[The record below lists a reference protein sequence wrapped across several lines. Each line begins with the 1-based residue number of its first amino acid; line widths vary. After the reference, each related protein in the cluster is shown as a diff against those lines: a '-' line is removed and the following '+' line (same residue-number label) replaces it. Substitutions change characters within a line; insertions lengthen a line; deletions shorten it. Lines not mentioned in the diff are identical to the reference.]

1 MVCIIDAVFVEIYR
15 RYDWE
20 GIGFYRYFQIDLF
33 YSAHDYSYGVAFG
46 YSIEQHYVHGEFWRT
61 F

>member
-20 GIGFYRYFQIDLF
+20 GIGFYRYFQTDLF
-33 YSAHDYSYGVAFG
+33 YGAHDYSYGVAFG
-46 YSIEQHYVHGEFWRT
+46 YSTE
-61 F
+61 